1 MLRRL
6 VVAAGSTIAA
16 SLLFAGTAAAQT
28 GVLSGTVLA
37 SGGGSA
43 LAGATIT
50 IVGTNLS
57 AVTDS
62 SGRFTIVNV
71 PAGDVELR
79 VRRPQFVALA
89 DRVRVAAGDT
99 TRATYHL
106 INPEDERRNRVM
118 VRSNHDTVAGEAH
131 VELVVGEPPSGTVS
145 KPLFIVDGVIMFDG
159 DEYMKKIDP
168 AGIESVEVIRGDLA
182 KDKYGPRAAK
192 GVIMI
197 RTKAVPPPPPPPP
210 PPTPAAPPPPH
221 R

>member
-1 MLRRL
+1 MLRRV
-6 VVAAGSTIAA
+6 VVAAGSTVAA
-16 SLLFAGTAAAQT
+16 SLLFAGTAMAQT

-37 SGGGSA
+37 SGAGTA

-62 SGRFTIVNV
+62 SGRFTIANV

-79 VRRPQFVALA
+79 VRRPQFGALS
-89 DRVRVAAGDT
+89 DRVRVAVGDT

-106 INPEDERRNRVM
+106 SNPEDERRNRVM
-118 VRSNHDTVAGEAH
+118 LRSNRDSIADETPTEVRIT
-131 VELVVGEPPSGTVS
+131 EPRSGAAS
-145 KPLFIVDGVIMFDG
+145 RPLFIVDGVIMVDG
-159 DEYMKKIDP
+159 DEYMKRIDP
-168 AGIESVEVIRGDLA
+168 AGIESVEVIRGELA
-182 KDKYGPRAAK
+182 RDKYGPRAAE

-197 RTKAVPPPPPPPP
+197 RTKAVPPPPPPP
-210 PPTPAAPPPPH
+210 TPAPPPPPH

>member
-6 VVAAGSTIAA
+6 VVAAGNAIAA
-16 SLLFAGTAAAQT
+16 SLLLAGTAEAQT
-28 GVLSGTVLA
+28 GVLAGTVLA
-37 SGGGSA
+37 SGAGAA

-62 SGRFTIVNV
+62 SGRFTIANV

-79 VRRPQFVALA
+79 VRRPQFVALS

-118 VRSNHDTVAGEAH
+118 VRSNRDTIASETH
-131 VELVVGEPPSGTVS
+131 TEFIVGEPSSGTVS